1 MGKAPSCGLGFSNIV
16 TGSDKCFNVC
26 KLYTWNLNVCVYI
39 YIPRVSIQDV
49 FRLARPQDISLNEAT
64 QKLARQQ

>member
-1 MGKAPSCGLGFSNIV
+1 MRGCGRKLFCFTIGMAPSCSAGFSNIV
-16 TGSDKCFNVC
+16 TGSV
-26 KLYTWNLNVCVYI
+26 
-39 YIPRVSIQDV
+39 IPRVSIQDV